1 MKGTAPPGA
10 RNEREAAAW
19 VRGMFA
25 RVARRYDLANHLL
38 SFNIDRFWRARTVRR
53 VRPILERP
61 GACVLDICCGT
72 GDLTLAL
79 ARECRT
85 PASGR
90 ACPAPTPHPCRGE
103 GVPSGSLALVLGSDF
118 CHPMLVAARR
128 KGAAG
133 LFEADALRLPL
144 RDASFDL
151 VTVAF
156 GFRNLANYGVGLA
169 EMRRV
174 LRPGGMAAILEFSEP
189 PNAVFAALYHF
200 YSRRILPLIGGALS
214 GSRDAY
220 TYLPESVRKFPSAEE
235 LAEEMRRAGFA
246 EVRYERFTG
255 GVATL
260 HLGVIPS
267 PLPPL

>member
-1 MKGTAPPGA
+1 
-10 RNEREAAAW
+10 

-38 SFNIDRFWRARTVRR
+38 SFNIDRLWRARTVRR

-61 GACVLDICCGT
+61 GARVLDICCGT

-79 ARECRT
+79 AREC
-85 PASGR
+85 
-90 ACPAPTPHPCRGE
+90 PTP
-103 GVPSGSLALVLGSDF
+103 VFGSDF
-118 CHPMLVAARR
+118 CHPMMVAARG
-128 KGAAG
+128 KGAAC
-133 LFEADALRLPL
+133 LFEADALHLPL
-144 RDASFDL
+144 RDASLDL

-156 GFRNLANYGVGLA
+156 GFRNLANYRAGLA

-174 LRPGGMAAILEFSEP
+174 LRPNGMAAILEFSEP

-220 TYLPESVRKFPSAEE
+220 TYLPESVRKFPPAEE
-235 LAEEMRRAGFA
+235 LAQEMRRAGF
-246 EVRYERFTG
+246 EQVRYERFTG
-255 GVATL
+255 GIVAL
-260 HLGVIPS
+260 HLGVTPP

>member
-1 MKGTAPPGA
+1 MKGATPQGT

-25 RVARRYDLANHLL
+25 RVARRYDVANHLL
-38 SFNIDRFWRARTVRR
+38 SFNIDRLWRARTVRR

-61 GACVLDICCGT
+61 GARVLDICCGT

-79 ARECRT
+79 ARECRR
-85 PASGR
+85 P
-90 ACPAPTPHPCRGE
+90 
-103 GVPSGSLALVLGSDF
+103 VLGSDF

-144 RDASFDL
+144 RDASLDL

-156 GFRNLANYGVGLA
+156 GFRNLANYRVGLA

-174 LRPGGMAAILEFSEP
+174 LRPAGMAAILEFSEP
-189 PNAVFAALYHF
+189 PNAGFAALYHF

-214 GSRDAY
+214 GSREAY

-235 LAEEMRRAGFA
+235 LAKEMRRAGFR
-246 EVRYERFTG
+246 EVRYERFSG
-255 GVATL
+255 GIVAL
-260 HLGVIPS
+260 HLGVT
-267 PLPPL
+267 PPRRPPA

>member
-1 MKGTAPPGA
+1 MKGAAPQGA
-10 RNEREAAAW
+10 RNEREAADW

-25 RVARRYDLANHLL
+25 RVARRYDLANHVL
-38 SFNIDRFWRARTVRR
+38 SFNIDRVWRARTVRR

-61 GACVLDICCGT
+61 GARVLDICCGT

-79 ARECRT
+79 ARECR
-85 PASGR
+85 
-90 ACPAPTPHPCRGE
+90 AP
-103 GVPSGSLALVLGSDF
+103 VLGSDF

-128 KGAAG
+128 KGAAD

-144 RDASFDL
+144 RAASLDL

-156 GFRNLANYGVGLA
+156 GFRNLANYGAGLA

-174 LRPGGMAAILEFSEP
+174 LGPGGMAAILEFSDP
-189 PNAVFAALYHF
+189 PNPVFAALYHF

-220 TYLPESVRKFPSAEE
+220 TYLPESVRKFPSPEE
-235 LAEEMRRAGFA
+235 LAEEMRRAGF
-246 EVRYERFTG
+246 EQVRYERFTG

-260 HLGVIPS
+260 HLGFT
-267 PLPPL
+267 

>member
-10 RNEREAAAW
+10 GNEREAAAW

-25 RVARRYDLANHLL
+25 RVARRYDLANHVL
-38 SFNIDRFWRARTVRR
+38 SFNIDRLWRARTVRR

-61 GACVLDICCGT
+61 GARVLDICCGT

-79 ARECRT
+79 AREC
-85 PASGR
+85 G
-90 ACPAPTPHPCRGE
+90 AP
-103 GVPSGSLALVLGSDF
+103 VLGSDF
-118 CHPMLVAARR
+118 CHPMLVAARG

-144 RDASFDL
+144 RDASLDL

-156 GFRNLANYGVGLA
+156 GFRNLANYGAGLV

-174 LRPGGMAAILEFSEP
+174 LGPAGMAAILEFSEP
-189 PNAVFAALYHF
+189 PNAIFAALYHF
-200 YSRRILPLIGGALS
+200 YSRRILPPIGGALS
-214 GSRDAY
+214 GSREAY

-235 LAEEMRRAGFA
+235 LAEEMRRAGFE
-246 EVRYERFTG
+246 EVRYERFSG
-255 GVATL
+255 GIATL
-260 HLGVIPS
+260 HLGVT
-267 PLPPL
+267 PPPRPRA